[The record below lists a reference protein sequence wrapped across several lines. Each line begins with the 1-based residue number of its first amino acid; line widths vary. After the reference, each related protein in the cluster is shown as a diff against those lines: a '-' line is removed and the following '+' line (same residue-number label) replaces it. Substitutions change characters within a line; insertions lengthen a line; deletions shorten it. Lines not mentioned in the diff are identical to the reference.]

1 MESIL
6 IIEDNQDVSRMLS
19 EFLTESGY
27 QPEAAFSGT
36 DGLIKLREK
45 SYDLR
50 CIILVVNFYLGLILI
65 ILPVRL

>member
-19 EFLTESGY
+19 EFLSESGY

-36 DGLIKLREK
+36 DGLIKLRE
-45 SYDLR
+45 
-50 CIILVVNFYLGLILI
+50 
-65 ILPVRL
+65 